1 MYRRVFPFLLTA
13 VLLLSGCAAG
23 QKNMPQKTDEQ
34 EMTGQPS
41 DTSCTC
47 LRNDFKCIH
56 IKRKSRT
63 AVLQKNSRLFLGI
76 QRMGRGT
83 ICPRPLR

>member
-13 VLLLSGCAAG
+13 ALLSGCAAG
-23 QKNMPQKTDEQ
+23 QKNMPRKTDEK

-47 LRNDFKCIH
+47 LRNDVKCIH